1 MPRNNRLNVQKKQKR
16 HYSGKKKR
24 HTQKAQL
31 IVDGKSA
38 QILAT
43 DFCHGS
49 QHDFQLFKQNNYAL
63 PKLTCILADAGYQGL
78 AKMHLNSQTPA
89 KKSKLHP
96 LNTEQKANNL
106 TLSKKRILV
115 ENIFCK
121 LKTFRILSERYRNPR
136 TRFSLRFNLIS
147 ALYNLNIQHNLNIQL
162 LL

>member
-31 IVDGKSA
+31 IVDGKNA

-63 PKLTCILADAGYQGL
+63 P
-78 AKMHLNSQTPA
+78 KMHLNSQTPA

-121 LKTFRILSERYRNPR
+121 LKTFPILSERYPNPR
-136 TRFSLRFNLIS
+136 TRFSLHFNLIS
-147 ALYNLNIQHNLNIQL
+147 ALYNLNIQL
-162 LL
+162 LLWLLQEV